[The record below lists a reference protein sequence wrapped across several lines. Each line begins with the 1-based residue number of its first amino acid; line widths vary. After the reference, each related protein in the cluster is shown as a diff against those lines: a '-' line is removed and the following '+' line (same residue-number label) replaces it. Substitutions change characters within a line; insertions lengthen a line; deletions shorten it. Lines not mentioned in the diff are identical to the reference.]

1 MPKKKAL
8 LNLIGMIFALPIL
21 VLVIALIIVLGAA
34 IAFLIAVICA
44 PCIGIG
50 CMRDCGFI
58 CKLLCLVIVI
68 PIITVVGAGL
78 AVLISIF
85 LVTIP
90 YSKKL
95 VVKYSNTCKFLVK

>member
-21 VLVIALIIVLGAA
+21 VLVIALIIAFGAV
-34 IAFLIAVICA
+34 IAFLIGVICA

-50 CMRDCGFI
+50 CMRDCMCI
-58 CKLLCLVIVI
+58 CRLVCLLVLI
-68 PIITVVGAGL
+68 PIATVVGSGL
-78 AVLISIF
+78 AILISIF
-85 LVTIP
+85 FVTIP

-95 VVKYSNTCKFLVK
+95 VTKYWNTCKFLLS